1 MTIQHKVG
9 DVKKHRKIKGGNNR
23 GQGGKGPGMGALPG
37 GVPLHH
43 GRHGAILHGGLPQS
57 PGGAIPGQRGE
68 DQGELPAHAR
78 QRNQLQ
84 GLPLV

>member
-1 MTIQHKVG
+1 
-9 DVKKHRKIKGGNNR
+9 
-23 GQGGKGPGMGALPG
+23 MGALPG

-57 PGGAIPGQRGE
+57 PGGAVPVQRGE
-68 DQGELPAHAR
+68 NQGELPAHAR

-84 GLPLV
+84 GLPLVGIVGGPANVMYCKKISDYARLKYQKR